1 MFQHEYQW
9 DTKHRLVIKGFAN
22 KAELRE
28 AAREVTRA
36 NVYLETLDGTD
47 PPDGC
52 FEALPLDRRY
62 RARVT
67 VRNGY
72 LEHAK

>member
-1 MFQHEYQW
+1 MTQEYQW
-9 DTKHRLVIKGFAN
+9 DKAHRLVVKGFAT

-28 AAREVTRA
+28 AARGVTKA
-36 NVYLETLDGTD
+36 NIYLETLDGID

-52 FEALPLDRRY
+52 FEALPLGRGY

-67 VRNGY
+67 IRNGY